1 MTLAYFDCFA
11 GAGGDMIVGALLDAG
26 AEAATVA
33 DALGRLDLPGCSVR
47 HETVRRAGMAGVEFH
62 VDVTGDDHP
71 HRHLE
76 SILALIDGAAL
87 PQRAADRARRIF
99 TRLARAEADVH
110 GIDVQKV
117 HFHEVGAVDSIV
129 DIVAACVAMELLGV
143 DRVLCSPIAMGS
155 GTITCE
161 HGTLPAPA
169 PATARLV
176 EGAEVFSPGIDG
188 EATTP
193 TAAAVLTTLAESYGP
208 MPAMTVA
215 AVGCGAGTRD
225 AGPLPNLL
233 RVFVG
238 SPGEGTVDDAV
249 ELAANIDDC
258 SGEII
263 GATVEALLAAGCLD
277 AWATPIVMKKS
288 RPAWTLVALCAPGD
302 VAAAQRIIFTETTTF
317 GIRSRPCR
325 RSKLVRELATVETAC
340 GPIRIK
346 IGLLDGK
353 VVTASP
359 EFDDCKAAAQSHHVA
374 IKDVYARAVRAW
386 NDQGAG
392 Q

>member
-1 MTLAYFDCFA
+1 MTLAYVDCFA

-26 AEAATVA
+26 ADPAAVA
-33 DALGRLDLPGCSVR
+33 DALAQLDLPGFSVR
-47 HETVRRAGMAGVEFH
+47 HEIVQRGGMAGVKFH
-62 VDVTGDDHP
+62 VDVTGEDHP

-76 SILALIDGAAL
+76 SILALIDGAGL
-87 PQRAADRARRIF
+87 PERAADRARRIF

-110 GIDVQKV
+110 GIDVQEV

-129 DIVAACVAMELLGV
+129 DIVAACVALELLGV
-143 DRVLCSPIAMGS
+143 DRVLCSPIALGS
-155 GTITCE
+155 GTVTCA
-161 HGTLPAPA
+161 HGTLPVPT
-169 PATARLV
+169 PATAKLV
-176 EGAEVFSPGIDG
+176 AGVEVFSCGVDG

-208 MPAMTVA
+208 MPAMSVS

-238 SPGEGTVDDAV
+238 SAGEGAVDDAV
-249 ELAANIDDC
+249 ELSANIDDC

-263 GATVEALLAAGCLD
+263 GATIQALLAAGCLD

-288 RPAWTLVALCAPGD
+288 RPAWMLGALCAPGD
-302 VAAAQRIIFTETTTF
+302 VAAAQRIIFSETTTF

-325 RSKLVRELATVETAC
+325 RTKLVREMATVETAC

-346 IGLLDGK
+346 VGLLDGQ

-359 EFDDCKAAAQSHHVA
+359 EFDDCKTAAQTHHLPV
-374 IKDVYARAVRAW
+374 KDVYTQALRAW
-386 NDQGAG
+386 ADREDSQ
-392 Q
+392 